1 MKSTFG
7 DILHNGFG
15 VIIRTVAQN
24 QDRKIIEDDM
34 RNVLK
39 KWERI
44 LNKLEESK
52 PPALLYKDLDIT
64 ESLIRDLFAKHYDRV
79 LIDDYQLYKYIR
91 RIVSQMTIKIMPAT
105 AH

>member
-1 MKSTFG
+1 MLPK
-7 DILHNGFG
+7 GFG
-15 VIIRTVAQN
+15 VIVRTVTQN
-24 QDRKIIEDDM
+24 QDRKIIVDDM
-34 RNVLK
+34 RDALK

-64 ESLIRDLFAKHYDRV
+64 ESLIRDLCAKHYDRV
-79 LIDDYQLYKYIR
+79 LIDDYQLYKSIR
-91 RIVSQMTIKIMPAT
+91 SFVSQMTIKIMPAT